1 MDLFNNDICNIEDY
15 RTKVF
20 KLLPNLKFLDDADAD
35 DNDEEES
42 DDEGANGAEEGD
54 EDDGEGEN
62 SKIHH
67 RFHEK
72 NCFIITFNFFIDD
85 DDEVEGEEDEEDSDE
100 LSDEEG
106 MWDLLIISDIWFLFC
121 VSKLFLHIFFYKFC

>member
-1 MDLFNNDICNIEDY
+1 MLFLHLQKSFEALTHLDLFNNDICNIEDY

-54 EDDGEGEN
+54 EDDGEGKN
-62 SKIHH
+62 ISKNHH
-67 RFHEK
+67 
-72 NCFIITFNFFIDD
+72 
-85 DDEVEGEEDEEDSDE
+85 
-100 LSDEEG
+100 
-106 MWDLLIISDIWFLFC
+106 
-121 VSKLFLHIFFYKFC
+121 

>member
-1 MDLFNNDICNIEDY
+1 MVPIFFLFYCFFSLWQKSFEALTHLDLFNNDICNIEDY

-62 SKIHH
+62 ISKKSPLIS
-67 RFHEK
+67 REILFHY
-72 NCFIITFNFFIDD
+72 
-85 DDEVEGEEDEEDSDE
+85 
-100 LSDEEG
+100 
-106 MWDLLIISDIWFLFC
+106 FL
-121 VSKLFLHIFFYKFC
+121 KKIFL

>member
-67 RFHEK
+67 RIHEK
-72 NCFIITFNFFIDD
+72 
-85 DDEVEGEEDEEDSDE
+85 
-100 LSDEEG
+100 
-106 MWDLLIISDIWFLFC
+106 
-121 VSKLFLHIFFYKFC
+121 KLFYYYF

>member
-54 EDDGEGEN
+54 EDDGEGGFP
-62 SKIHH
+62 SK
-67 RFHEK
+67 
-72 NCFIITFNFFIDD
+72 
-85 DDEVEGEEDEEDSDE
+85 
-100 LSDEEG
+100 
-106 MWDLLIISDIWFLFC
+106 
-121 VSKLFLHIFFYKFC
+121 SKQT

>member
-1 MDLFNNDICNIEDY
+1 MNFLSAICLLFQKSFEQLTHLDLFNNDICNIEEY

-72 NCFIITFNFFIDD
+72 DCFIITFNFF
-85 DDEVEGEEDEEDSDE
+85 
-100 LSDEEG
+100 
-106 MWDLLIISDIWFLFC
+106 
-121 VSKLFLHIFFYKFC
+121 YR